1 MASSYTKAVWVYGR
15 NPVLEALRAGQARRV
30 LVARGV
36 EGWLLR
42 ELERLGAE
50 YTLVP
55 RIELDALLRTTHHQ
69 GIAAEVA
76 DPPYASLE
84 EALRLAEARKEMP
97 LLVALDGIT
106 DPRNYGAM
114 IRSALALGAHGVLS
128 EERRAAPLSP
138 LALKAS
144 AGAALRLPAVR
155 VKNLPRTLK
164 ALKEEGLW
172 VYGLD
177 VRGEKTAQEL
187 DYRRPL
193 VLVVGSEGQGMRR
206 LVREGCDELFRIPI
220 REEAES
226 LNAAVAL
233 GIALY
238 QAALARSVG

>member
-1 MASSYTKAVWVYGR
+1 MWIYGR
-15 NPVLEALRAGQARRV
+15 NPVLEALRAGRARRV

-36 EGWLLR
+36 EGWLLK
-42 ELERLGAE
+42 ELERLGAP

-55 RIELDALLRTTHHQ
+55 RIELDTLLRTTHPQ
-69 GIAAEVA
+69 GIAAEVE

-84 EALRLAEARKEMP
+84 DALRLAASRKEPP
-97 LLVALDGIT
+97 LLVALDGVT

-114 IRSALALGAHGVLS
+114 IRSALALGAHGVVS

-144 AGAALRLPAVR
+144 AGAALKLPVVK

-177 VRGEKTAQEL
+177 VRGEKAPWEL
-187 DYRRPL
+187 DYARPL
-193 VLVVGSEGQGMRR
+193 VLVVGSEGEGMRR
-206 LVREGCDELFRIPI
+206 LVRETCDELFRIPI

-226 LNAAVAL
+226 LNASVAL

-238 QAALARSVG
+238 QARLARGVG

>member
-1 MASSYTKAVWVYGR
+1 MWIYGR
-15 NPVLEALRAGQARRV
+15 NPVLEALRAGRARRV

-36 EGWLLR
+36 EGWLLK
-42 ELERLGAE
+42 ELERLGAP

-55 RIELDALLRTTHHQ
+55 RIELDTLLRTTHHQ
-69 GIAAEVA
+69 GIAAEVE

-84 EALRLAEARKEMP
+84 DALRLAASRKEPP
-97 LLVALDGIT
+97 LLVALDGVT
-106 DPRNYGAM
+106 DPRYYGAM
-114 IRSALALGAHGVLS
+114 IRSALALGAHGVVS

-144 AGAALRLPAVR
+144 AGAALKLPVVK

-177 VRGEKTAQEL
+177 VRGEKAPWEL
-187 DYRRPL
+187 DYARPL
-193 VLVVGSEGQGMRR
+193 VLVVGSEGEGMRR
-206 LVREGCDELFRIPI
+206 LVRETCDELFRIPI

-226 LNAAVAL
+226 LNASVAL

-238 QAALARSVG
+238 QARLARGVG

>member
-1 MASSYTKAVWVYGR
+1 MWIYGR
-15 NPVLEALRAGQARRV
+15 NPVLEALRAGRARRV

-36 EGWLLR
+36 EGWLLK
-42 ELERLGAE
+42 ELERLGAP

-55 RIELDALLRTTHHQ
+55 RIELDTLLRTTHHQ
-69 GIAAEVA
+69 GIAAEVE

-84 EALRLAEARKEMP
+84 DALRLAASRKEPP
-97 LLVALDGIT
+97 LLVALDGVT

-144 AGAALRLPAVR
+144 AGAALKLPVVK

-177 VRGEKTAQEL
+177 VRGEKAPWEL
-187 DYRRPL
+187 DYARPL
-193 VLVVGSEGQGMRR
+193 VLVVGSEGEGMRR
-206 LVREGCDELFRIPI
+206 LVRETCDELFRIPI

-226 LNAAVAL
+226 LNASVAL

-238 QAALARSVG
+238 QARLARGVG

>member
-1 MASSYTKAVWVYGR
+1 MWIYGR
-15 NPVLEALRAGQARRV
+15 NPVLEALRAGRARRV

-36 EGWLLR
+36 EGWLLK
-42 ELERLGAE
+42 ELERLGAP

-55 RIELDALLRTTHHQ
+55 RIELDTLLRTTHHQ
-69 GIAAEVA
+69 GIAAEVE

-84 EALRLAEARKEMP
+84 DALRLAASRKEPP
-97 LLVALDGIT
+97 LLVALDGVT

-114 IRSALALGAHGVLS
+114 IRSALALGAHGVVS

-144 AGAALRLPAVR
+144 AGAAPKLPGVKG
-155 VKNLPRTLK
+155 KNLPRTLK

-177 VRGEKTAQEL
+177 VRGEKAPWEL
-187 DYRRPL
+187 DYARPL
-193 VLVVGSEGQGMRR
+193 VLVVGSEGEGMRR
-206 LVREGCDELFRIPI
+206 LVRETCDELFRIPI

-226 LNAAVAL
+226 LNASVAL

-238 QAALARSVG
+238 QARLARGVG

>member
-1 MASSYTKAVWVYGR
+1 MWIYGR
-15 NPVLEALRAGQARRV
+15 NPVLEALRAGRARRV

-36 EGWLLR
+36 EGWLLK
-42 ELERLGAE
+42 ELERLGAP

-55 RIELDALLRTTHHQ
+55 RIELDTLLRTTHHQ
-69 GIAAEVA
+69 GIAAEVE

-84 EALRLAEARKEMP
+84 DALRLAASRKEPP
-97 LLVALDGIT
+97 LLVALDGVT

-114 IRSALALGAHGVLS
+114 IRSALALGAHGVVS

-144 AGAALRLPAVR
+144 AGAALKLPVVK

-177 VRGEKTAQEL
+177 VRGEKAPWEL
-187 DYRRPL
+187 DYARPL
-193 VLVVGSEGQGMRR
+193 VLVVGSEGEGMRR
-206 LVREGCDELFRIPI
+206 LVRETCDELFRIPI

-226 LNAAVAL
+226 LNASVAL
-233 GIALY
+233 GIAIY
-238 QAALARSVG
+238 QARLARGVG

>member
-1 MASSYTKAVWVYGR
+1 MWIYGR
-15 NPVLEALRAGQARRV
+15 NPVLEALRAGRARRV

-36 EGWLLR
+36 EGWLLK
-42 ELERLGAE
+42 ELERLGAPD
-50 YTLVP
+50 TLVP
-55 RIELDALLRTTHHQ
+55 RIELDTLLRTTHHQ
-69 GIAAEVA
+69 GIAAEVE

-84 EALRLAEARKEMP
+84 DALRLAASRKEPP
-97 LLVALDGIT
+97 LLVALDGVT

-114 IRSALALGAHGVLS
+114 IRSALALGAHGVVS

-144 AGAALRLPAVR
+144 AGAALKLPVVK

-177 VRGEKTAQEL
+177 VRGEKAPWEL
-187 DYRRPL
+187 DYARPL
-193 VLVVGSEGQGMRR
+193 VLVVGSEGEGMRR
-206 LVREGCDELFRIPI
+206 LVRETCDELFRIPI

-226 LNAAVAL
+226 LNASVAL

-238 QAALARSVG
+238 QARLARGVG

>member
-1 MASSYTKAVWVYGR
+1 MWIYGR
-15 NPVLEALRAGQARRV
+15 NPVLEALKEGRARRV

-36 EGWLLR
+36 EGWLLK
-42 ELERLGAE
+42 ELQRLGVD

-55 RIELDALLRTTHHQ
+55 RIELDTLLRTTHHQ
-69 GIAAEVA
+69 GLAAEVEE
-76 DPPYASLE
+76 PQYAALE
-84 EALRLAEARKEMP
+84 DALRLAEARGEMP

-128 EERRAAPLSP
+128 EERRSAPLSP

-144 AGAALRLPAVR
+144 AGAALKLPVVK

-164 ALKEEGLW
+164 ALKEGGLW

-177 VRGEKTAQEL
+177 LEGAKTPRAL
-187 DYRRPL
+187 DFRRPL
-193 VLVVGSEGQGMRR
+193 VLVVGSEGEGMRR
-206 LVREGCDELFRIPI
+206 VVREACDELFRIPI
-220 REEAES
+220 RPEAES
-226 LNAAVAL
+226 LNASVAL

-238 QAALARSVG
+238 AALEARGVE

>member
-1 MASSYTKAVWVYGR
+1 MWIYGR
-15 NPVLEALRAGQARRV
+15 NPVLEALRAGRARRV

-36 EGWLLR
+36 EGWLLK
-42 ELERLGAE
+42 ELERLGAP

-55 RIELDALLRTTHHQ
+55 RIELDTLLRTTHHQ
-69 GIAAEVA
+69 GIAAEVE

-84 EALRLAEARKEMP
+84 DALRLAASRKEPP
-97 LLVALDGIT
+97 LLVALDGVT

-114 IRSALALGAHGVLS
+114 IRSALALGAHGVVS

-144 AGAALRLPAVR
+144 AGAALKLPVVK

-177 VRGEKTAQEL
+177 VRGGKAPWQL
-187 DYRRPL
+187 DYARPL
-193 VLVVGSEGQGMRR
+193 VPAVGSERAGMRR
-206 LVREGCDELFRIPI
+206 LVRETCDELFRIPI

-226 LNAAVAL
+226 LNASVAL

-238 QAALARSVG
+238 QARLARGVG

>member
-1 MASSYTKAVWVYGR
+1 MWIYGR
-15 NPVLEALRAGQARRV
+15 NPVLEALRAGRARRV

-36 EGWLLR
+36 EGWLLK
-42 ELERLGAE
+42 ELERLGAP

-55 RIELDALLRTTHHQ
+55 RIELDTLLRTTHHQ
-69 GIAAEVA
+69 GIAAEVE

-84 EALRLAEARKEMP
+84 DALRLAASRKEPP
-97 LLVALDGIT
+97 LLVALDGVT

-114 IRSALALGAHGVLS
+114 IRSALALGAHGVVS

-144 AGAALRLPAVR
+144 AGAALKLPVVK

-177 VRGEKTAQEL
+177 VRGEKAPWEL
-187 DYRRPL
+187 DYARPL
-193 VLVVGSEGQGMRR
+193 VLVVGSEGEGMRR
-206 LVREGCDELFRIPI
+206 LVRETCDELFRIPI

-226 LNAAVAL
+226 LNASVAL
-233 GIALY
+233 GLALY
-238 QAALARSVG
+238 QARLARGVG

>member
-1 MASSYTKAVWVYGR
+1 MWIYGR
-15 NPVLEALRAGQARRV
+15 NPVLEALRAGRARRV

-36 EGWLLR
+36 EGWLLK
-42 ELERLGAE
+42 ELEKLGAP

-55 RIELDALLRTTHHQ
+55 RIELDTLLRTTHHQ
-69 GIAAEVA
+69 GIAAEVE

-84 EALRLAEARKEMP
+84 DALRLAASRKEPP
-97 LLVALDGIT
+97 LLVALDGVT

-144 AGAALRLPAVR
+144 AGAALKLPVVK

-177 VRGEKTAQEL
+177 VRGEKAPWEL
-187 DYRRPL
+187 DYARPL
-193 VLVVGSEGQGMRR
+193 VLVVGSEGEGMRR
-206 LVREGCDELFRIPI
+206 LVRETCDELFRIPI

-226 LNAAVAL
+226 LNASVAL

-238 QAALARSVG
+238 QARLARGVG

>member
-1 MASSYTKAVWVYGR
+1 MWIYGR
-15 NPVLEALRAGQARRV
+15 NPVLEALRAGRARRV

-36 EGWLLR
+36 EGWLLK
-42 ELERLGAE
+42 ELERLGAP

-55 RIELDALLRTTHHQ
+55 RIELDTLLRTTHHQ
-69 GIAAEVA
+69 GLAAEVE

-84 EALRLAEARKEMP
+84 DALRLAASRKEPP
-97 LLVALDGIT
+97 LLVALDGVT

-114 IRSALALGAHGVLS
+114 IRSALALGAHGVVS

-144 AGAALRLPAVR
+144 AGAALKLPVVK

-177 VRGEKTAQEL
+177 VRGEKAPWEL
-187 DYRRPL
+187 DYARPL
-193 VLVVGSEGQGMRR
+193 VLVVGSEGEGMRR
-206 LVREGCDELFRIPI
+206 LVRETCDELFRIPI

-226 LNAAVAL
+226 LNASVAL

-238 QAALARSVG
+238 QARLARGVG

>member
-1 MASSYTKAVWVYGR
+1 MWIYGR
-15 NPVLEALRAGQARRV
+15 NPVLEALRAGRARRV
-30 LVARGV
+30 LVARGA
-36 EGWLLR
+36 EGWLVK
-42 ELERLGAE
+42 ELERLGAP

-55 RIELDALLRTTHHQ
+55 RIELDTLLRTTHHQ
-69 GIAAEVA
+69 GIAAEVE
-76 DPPYASLE
+76 DPTYASLE
-84 EALRLAEARKEMP
+84 DALRLAASRKEPP
-97 LLVALDGIT
+97 LLVALDGVT

-144 AGAALRLPAVR
+144 AGAALKLPVVK

-177 VRGEKTAQEL
+177 VRGEKAPWEL
-187 DYRRPL
+187 DYARPL
-193 VLVVGSEGQGMRR
+193 VLVVGSEGEGMRR
-206 LVREGCDELFRIPI
+206 LVRETCDELFRIPI

-226 LNAAVAL
+226 LNASVAL

-238 QAALARSVG
+238 QARLARGVG

>member
-1 MASSYTKAVWVYGR
+1 MWIYGR
-15 NPVLEALRAGQARRV
+15 NPVLEALRAGRARRV

-36 EGWLLR
+36 EGWLLK
-42 ELERLGAE
+42 ELERLGAP

-55 RIELDALLRTTHHQ
+55 RIELDTLLRTTHHQ
-69 GIAAEVA
+69 GIAAEVE
-76 DPPYASLE
+76 DPTYASLE
-84 EALRLAEARKEMP
+84 DALRLAASRKEPP
-97 LLVALDGIT
+97 LLVALDGVT

-114 IRSALALGAHGVLS
+114 IRSALALGAHGVVS

-144 AGAALRLPAVR
+144 AGAALKLPVVK

-177 VRGEKTAQEL
+177 VRGEKAPWEL
-187 DYRRPL
+187 DYARPL
-193 VLVVGSEGQGMRR
+193 VLVVGSEGEGMRR
-206 LVREGCDELFRIPI
+206 LVRETCDELFRIPI

-226 LNAAVAL
+226 LNASVAL

-238 QAALARSVG
+238 QARLARGVG